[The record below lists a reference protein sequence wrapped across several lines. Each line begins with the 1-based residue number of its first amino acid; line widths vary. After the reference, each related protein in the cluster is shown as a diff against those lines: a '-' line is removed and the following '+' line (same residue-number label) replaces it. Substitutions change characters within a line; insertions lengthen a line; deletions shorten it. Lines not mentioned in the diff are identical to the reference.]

1 MKIAAGARSPGR
13 TYLDGQCLIA
23 MPGMRDERF
32 QRTVVYLCA
41 HSDDGAMG
49 IVVNRGAPDVR
60 FDDLLVQLNI
70 VDSEHAIRLRPQSPS
85 VRVLQ
90 GGPVETGRG
99 FVLHSADY
107 FLDAATL
114 PIASGICMTHTLDVL
129 KAIAQGSGP
138 NTAVLALGYAG
149 WGAGQLESEI
159 LANGWLHC
167 DADNALLFDADD
179 ETKYARALSKL
190 GISPAMFSGVSG
202 RA

>member
-1 MKIAAGARSPGR
+1 MKIGTGIRSDGR

-32 QRTVVYLCA
+32 QRAVVYLCA

-49 IVVNRGAPDVR
+49 IVVNRSAPDVE

-70 VDSEHAIRLRPQSPS
+70 VDSEQSIRLRPENPA

-107 FLDAATL
+107 FLDSATL
-114 PIASGICMTHTLDVL
+114 PIATGICMTHTLDVL

-149 WGAGQLESEI
+149 WGAGQLENEI

-167 DADNALLFDADD
+167 AADNDLLFDDNYD
-179 ETKYARALSKL
+179 TKYARALSKL
-190 GISPAMFSGVSG
+190 GISPAMFSGIAG

>member
-1 MKIAAGARSPGR
+1 MRIGTGLKSAGR

-49 IVVNRGAPDVR
+49 LIINKSAPDIQ

-70 VDSEHAIRLRPQSPS
+70 VDSENAIRIRPENPA
-85 VRVLQ
+85 VRVVR

-107 FLDAATL
+107 FMDSATL
-114 PIASGICMTHTLDVL
+114 PIATGICLTHTVDVL
-129 KAIAQGSGP
+129 KAIALGSGP
-138 NTAVLALGYAG
+138 DTAVLALGYAG
-149 WGAGQLESEI
+149 WGAGQLEKEI
-159 LANGWLHC
+159 KANGWLHC
-167 DADNALLFDADD
+167 PADHDLLFDDRYD
-179 ETKYARALSKL
+179 TKYTRALSKL
-190 GISPAMFSGVSG
+190 GISPAMFSGVAG